1 MGLLVMHAHALFR
14 QLILLSAFAV
24 LLFPPCG
31 FAEEP
36 HTIAVV
42 VSSKADLAIIKQLTP
57 PELSLIYWRKKQYW
71 QGGVRIHPV
80 NLHAE
85 HPLRLDFSKA
95 VLGSTPADQSDYW
108 NGLYFHGTTPPYSL
122 QSEEAALRYVATTK
136 GAIAYV
142 DACKI
147 DESVKAILWINK
159 GKVRTTAPEELTC
172 TNARQ

>member
-1 MGLLVMHAHALFR
+1 MFDMRTLCR
-14 QLILLSAFAV
+14 QLIVLSAFTGLVFAQ
-24 LLFPPCG
+24 LSL
-31 FAEEP
+31 AEEP
-36 HTIAVV
+36 HPLAVV
-42 VSSKADLAIIKQLTP
+42 VSSNPELAVIKQITP

-95 VLGSTPADQSDYW
+95 VLGSTPADQRDYW

-142 DACKI
+142 DACKV
-147 DESVKAILWINK
+147 DENVKALLWISK
-159 GKVRTTAPEELTC
+159 GKIHTTSPEELNC
-172 TNARQ
+172 VNLKQ